1 MYGRTRNII
10 VNGLVGI
17 SLLVCL
23 GVVGLWVRSYSAED
37 QWGWTSSTQT
47 TEQRSGLFQ
56 KRGRL
61 AVGAGEVRTDRAT
74 GYSTIERTGWFTDPS
89 AWVYAEEG
97 AVMGFAAFPVSGQV
111 VRAPEGGQAVRGWFV
126 TVPHWFVAA
135 VFAVLPVWW
144 VMNVGAA
151 ERPVRALVWS
161 LGILIGAAAMVA
173 VLQTLALFVVIP
185 LVFVGAVMGTISR
198 EPQRAGVVSC

>member
-1 MYGRTRNII
+1 
-10 VNGLVGI
+10 L
-17 SLLVCL
+17 S
-23 GVVGLWVRSYSAED
+23 
-37 QWGWTSSTQT
+37 T
-47 TEQRSGLFQ
+47 TEGS
-56 KRGRL
+56 
-61 AVGAGEVRTDRAT
+61 
-74 GYSTIERTGWFTDPS
+74 GWFTDPS

-126 TVPHWFVAA
+126 SVPHWFVAA
-135 VFAVLPVWW
+135 VFAVLPAWW

-151 ERPVRALVWS
+151 ERPVKVLGWSFTILV
-161 LGILIGAAAMVA
+161 GAAAMVA

-198 EPQRAGVVSC
+198 EPQRSVVSC